1 MLIHKSL
8 VGLPLY
14 GAPRPDFYVYL
25 VLVRHINTQ
34 TSTQYVEYYSLLTSP
49 KATYLRSYPGGIR
62 DRPTANICTNIVYYT
77 WLLPSCQVKFQIVL
91 FSAIQDY

>member
-1 MLIHKSL
+1 M
-8 VGLPLY
+8 GLPLY

-34 TSTQYVEYYSLLTSP
+34 TSTQFVEYYSLLTSHQ
-49 KATYLRSYPGGIR
+49 ATYLGSDLGGIR

-77 WLLPSCQVKFQIVL
+77 WFLPSCQVKFQIL
-91 FSAIQDY
+91 QLLEE